1 MLLSDIFVRSEVKYS
16 NYLPGSSFRRSKSV
30 GAKIIIVSQMRVKI
44 GASPRPLAPEHAS
57 HVRDLCGFGAK
68 PFILPSKKLSSC
80 AGFNCD
86 FEARARIN
94 FIPRDKRDMRDR
106 AGHCPA
112 VSRFLN
118 PG

>member
-1 MLLSDIFVRSEVKYS
+1 MVGRQDYDCLSELI
-16 NYLPGSSFRRSKSV
+16 
-30 GAKIIIVSQMRVKI
+30 KIV
-44 GASPRPLAPEHAS
+44 GASPDREAPAKIS
-57 HVRDLCGFGAK
+57 HDRDLCAIGAK